1 MDNKIRKTNKVMVVG
16 VTHSASS
23 NDIFV
28 MCPAPI
34 IKELKLILQTHVA
47 LVLECLFWRP
57 IIIAKSHRCLAFVR
71 LRFDEP
77 KRRVMSPRGPVLGP
91 TLLVYVMSMALI
103 TS

>member
-57 IIIAKSHRCLAFVR
+57 IIIAKSHRCLAC

-77 KRRVMSPRGPVLGP
+77 KWRVMSPRGPVLGP